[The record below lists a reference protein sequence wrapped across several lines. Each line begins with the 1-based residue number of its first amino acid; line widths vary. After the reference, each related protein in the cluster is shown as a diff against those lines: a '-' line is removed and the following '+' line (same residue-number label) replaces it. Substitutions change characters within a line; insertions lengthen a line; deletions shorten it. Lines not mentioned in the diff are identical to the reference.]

1 MPDELVCGFCSQ
13 NIENLALSQ
22 REDHY
27 EAHFLASDH
36 GDVASAV
43 RTEISRRN
51 ITEKNRLNHKPWK
64 NLVRKIENDVFWYPS
79 LGIPP
84 PRNYTPGDMPTL

>member
-22 REDHY
+22 IEDHY